1 MLALGA
7 AVNLAVWLVYHVM
20 QMLVFIARRWRGF
33 SVIDFGGDFFTIG
46 EKKTGYRLSG
56 LKGLNGVLEKT
67 HSVS

>member
-46 EKKTGYRLSG
+46 EKTGYRLSG
-56 LKGLNGVLEKT
+56 LKGLKGVLEKT
-67 HSVS
+67 HSAS

>member
-46 EKKTGYRLSG
+46 EKKQVTGSQ
-56 LKGLNGVLEKT
+56 V
-67 HSVS
+67 